1 MEIIC
6 AGCNTK
12 LNIPDEKLPKDQTVR
27 INCPKCKTRLTI
39 EPQDAWQEAFIKE
52 NMNSEPEESEIQFVS
67 SLKKMKGSTPY
78 SNEEQD
84 DDYAIEYYED
94 AKLALV
100 MADENLNTIIK
111 PAVEE
116 RNYKFISAPTIREAL
131 LKLRYHHFDLII
143 LTDGFDG
150 QEIAG
155 GPIMNYLNHMSMS
168 GRRRIFLTLISDK
181 YKTMDEMMAYSLS
194 ANMVVNTR
202 EIISLNILLKRGI
215 QEYEQF
221 YKVFMDI
228 LQEEGKM

>member
-6 AGCNTK
+6 TGCNTK

-39 EPQDAWQEAFIKE
+39 EPQEAWQEAFAMDD
-52 NMNSEPEESEIQFVS
+52 MNPEEGDGEMPNLNHRKQ
-67 SLKKMKGSTPY
+67 MKGPDPSAY
-78 SNEEQD
+78 EEQE
-84 DDYAIEYYED
+84 DDYTIEYYED

-100 MADENLNTIIK
+100 MADENLTRIIK

-143 LTDGFDG
+143 LVDGFDG

-181 YKTMDEMMAYSLS
+181 YKTMDEIMAYSLS

-202 EIISLNILLKRGI
+202 EIGSLNILLKRGLL
-215 QEYEQF
+215 EYEQF
-221 YKVFMDI
+221 YKVFTDI
-228 LQEEGKM
+228 LQKEGKV

>member
-6 AGCNTK
+6 TGCNTK
-12 LNIPDEKLPKDQTVR
+12 LNIPDEKLPKEQVVK

-39 EPQDAWQEAFIKE
+39 EPQGDWEEGVVKDD
-52 NMNSEPEESEIQFVS
+52 MNPESDNRKIQ
-67 SLKKMKGSTPY
+67 Y
-78 SNEEQD
+78 SNSMEGMKKSAPASEEQG
-84 DDYAIEYYED
+84 DDYTIEYYED
-94 AKLALV
+94 VKLALV
-100 MADENLNTIIK
+100 MADENLNRVIK

-116 RNYKFISAPTIREAL
+116 QKYKFITAPNIREAL

-143 LTDGFDG
+143 LSEGFDG
-150 QEIAG
+150 QEIYG

-168 GRRRIFLTLISDK
+168 SRRRIFVALISDK

-202 EIISLNILLKRGI
+202 EIGSLSILLKRGL

-228 LQEEGKM
+228 LQEEGKG